1 MKKKLSAFF
10 FMTGVAF
17 FGLALFFSPAQAEQM
32 TCLVVGVTDG
42 DTITARCGQPG
53 AYEQIK
59 VRFGAIDAPEQKQAF
74 GQRSKQALSDLIYMK
89 QVQLD
94 CHKQDRYKRHIC
106 TVSTPALGDVGLE
119 MVRQGMAWWY
129 RDYAHEQPA
138 DSRERYDQ
146 AEAQSIKSKRGL
158 WSDPHAVPPWEWRK
172 SRRKQ

>member
-1 MKKKLSAFF
+1 MFLR
-10 FMTGVAF
+10 TL
-17 FGLALFFSPAQAEQM
+17 LALAMGIYTASAAAQSM
-32 TCLVVGVTDG
+32 DCLVVGVTDG